1 MGFPIDEVVAIL
13 RETVKRWKEPII
25 TEYARTKR
33 DPFRILISTIISLR
47 TKDDVTREASE
58 RLFAL
63 ADTPRRMMRLGVEK
77 VADAIYPA
85 GFYKNKSQVIIDT
98 SRTIVEKFKGKVPRD
113 IETLLSI
120 KGVGRKT
127 ANLVVTLG
135 YNEPGICVDTH
146 VHRITNRWGYVRTK
160 TPHDTEFALRK
171 SLPKEYWIE
180 INDILV
186 TFGQNMCK
194 PVSPHCSKCPVHVQ
208 CARNGVAVY
217 R

>member
-85 GFYKNKSQVIIDT
+85 GFYRNKS
-98 SRTIVEKFKGKVPRD
+98 RR
-113 IETLLSI
+113 
-120 KGVGRKT
+120 
-127 ANLVVTLG
+127 
-135 YNEPGICVDTH
+135 
-146 VHRITNRWGYVRTK
+146 
-160 TPHDTEFALRK
+160 
-171 SLPKEYWIE
+171 
-180 INDILV
+180 
-186 TFGQNMCK
+186 
-194 PVSPHCSKCPVHVQ
+194 
-208 CARNGVAVY
+208 
-217 R
+217 

>member
-1 MGFPIDEVVAIL
+1 MGFPIDEVIAIL
-13 RETVKRWKEPII
+13 RETIKVWKEPIV
-25 TEYARTKR
+25 TEYARSKH

-47 TKDDVTREASE
+47 TKDDVTRDASE

-63 ADTPRRMMRLGVEK
+63 ADTPKRMMRLDLEKVEK
-77 VADAIYPA
+77 AVYPA
-85 GFYKNKSQVIIDT
+85 GFYRNKSQVIIET
-98 SRTIVEKFKGKVPRD
+98 SRMIVERFEGKVPRD
-113 IETLLSI
+113 IDTLLTI

-135 YNEPGICVDTH
+135 YGEQGICVDTH

-160 TPHDTEFALRK
+160 TPHETEFALRK
-171 SLPKEYWIE
+171 ILPKEYWIE

-194 PVSPHCSKCPVHVQ
+194 PVSPLCSRCPVHVQ
-208 CARNGVAVY
+208 CARSGVTVH